1 MLHKFLFHFLSEK
14 ELLTYVMQLQ
24 VSLIDAVLRVYIIEQ
39 YFNIEEDGL
48 SLRVFMH
55 QQVDILISKN
65 QVLQIY
71 YIAT

>member
-1 MLHKFLFHFLSEK
+1 
-14 ELLTYVMQLQ
+14 MQLQ